1 MTRPHKTSWEVWKRA
16 CMRDLRGNTTQ
27 ANARCYK
34 SAEPPT
40 ALAPLVALFHYRLG
54 VTGFGVLL

>member
-1 MTRPHKTSWEVWKRA
+1 
-16 CMRDLRGNTTQ
+16 MRDLRGNTTQ